1 MDSGTFVVLD
11 TEVTEELEA
20 EGYARDVI
28 RAVQD
33 ALSPFQSTA
42 STSDLSSHPTS
53 SDRLRGVWYRE

>member
-11 TEVTEELEA
+11 AEVTEELEA

-33 ALSPFQSTA
+33 ARSPFQSTA
-42 STSDLSSHPTS
+42 ST
-53 SDRLRGVWYRE
+53 